1 MNGAA
6 YLAGIDGGGSTVRA
20 VITTPDLG
28 IIGEAHGGTA
38 NPAVIG
44 YDAAAQVI
52 QRALREAL
60 ARAGVPSE
68 QVFAAGIG
76 VAGAAAHHSAE
87 WLRATV
93 AAVLPRAQIIPSAD
107 FEIALVGALG
117 ERRGVLL
124 LAGTGSLAY
133 GVNAAGQTALVG
145 GWGYLIDDAGGGY
158 WIGAQALGAV
168 ARAGDGRGPATA
180 LSTAI
185 LDRLGLATPLDLV
198 PWLYHTGTVR
208 TAEVATLAP
217 LVLQVAAQG
226 DAVAGAILARAR
238 DELLLAAQTVIRR
251 LGLAG
256 AGIAFA
262 GGLLT
267 SANALSAAVCAAL
280 GLPALPQPRYPPAVG
295 AALLARLMAHA
306 TPGQ

>member
-1 MNGAA
+1 MSGGA

-20 VITTPDLG
+20 VIAAPDLT
-28 IIGEAHGGTA
+28 ILGEAQGGTA

-52 QRALREAL
+52 QAVLRAAL
-60 ARAGVPSE
+60 DRAGIAPQ
-68 QVFAAGIG
+68 QVAAAAIG

-93 AAVLPRAQIIPSAD
+93 AAILPGAQIVPSAD

-133 GVNAAGQTALVG
+133 GVNATGQTALVG

-180 LSTAI
+180 LSAAI
-185 LDRLGLATPLDLV
+185 LDRLALVRPLDLV
-198 PWLYHTGTVR
+198 PWLYHSGTVR
-208 TAEVATLAP
+208 TREVAALAP
-217 LVLQVAAQG
+217 VVLAIAEGG
-226 DAVAGAILARAR
+226 DAVAREIVTRACA
-238 DELLLAAQTVIRR
+238 ELVLAAQTVIRR
-251 LGLAG
+251 LDLAD

-267 SANALSAAVCAAL
+267 NANALSAAVCAAL
-280 GLPALPQPRYPPAVG
+280 GLPAIPQPRYSPAIG
-295 AALLARLMAHA
+295 AALLARLMLRA
-306 TPGQ
+306 PQD